1 MIFLGSVLREIL
13 PATILLIVLVI
24 IGGVIILRARKM
36 VKGSPKSEMP
46 FTLSQLR
53 KLHKR
58 GELSDEE
65 FERAKASMIKKAK
78 NNDR

>member
-1 MIFLGSVLREIL
+1 MILLGSVLQEIL
-13 PATILLIVLVI
+13 PSTILLIVLVI

-36 VKGSPKSEMP
+36 AKGSPKSEMP
-46 FTLSQLR
+46 FTLAELR

-65 FERAKASMIKKAK
+65 FKRAKASMINKARK
-78 NNDR
+78 Q

>member
-1 MIFLGSVLREIL
+1 MTLLSSVLQEVL

-24 IGGVIILRARKM
+24 VGGFIIMRARKM
-36 VKGSPKSEMP
+36 VKGTPTSEMP

-58 GELSDEE
+58 GELNDEE
-65 FERAKASMIKKAK
+65 FERAKASMINKARK
-78 NNDR
+78 Q

>member
-1 MIFLGSVLREIL
+1 MNLLGSVLREIL
-13 PATILLIVLVI
+13 PATILLVVLVI
-24 IGGVIILRARKM
+24 IGGFIIMRARKM
-36 VKGSPKSEMP
+36 VKGSKKSEMP

-65 FERAKASMIKKAK
+65 FQRAKVSMIDKARK
-78 NNDR
+78 Q

>member
-1 MIFLGSVLREIL
+1 MTLLGSVLQEVL

-24 IGGVIILRARKM
+24 IGGIIIMRARKM

-58 GELSDEE
+58 GKLSDEE
-65 FERAKASMIKKAK
+65 FERAKASMIKKARK
-78 NNDR
+78 Q